1 MPRAPKFVHPLR
13 AVREAVNKSQ
23 PEFAKMFGVSGSFIQ
38 AIELGQRNLSDE
50 LADAIMLRLGVDAES
65 LKRKRGLPVSLIG
78 LNKAEFLLQSERSDD
93 LEKVYPFVMRHEDY
107 KALEKVRD
115 QGERFRR
122 SVVFWQETI
131 VPAWKSEHW
140 QVRDALENKLRLL
153 FEAAERENKYHAVAM
168 RLSRWI
174 EDAVNE
180 FRLRTTIDVIRKP
193 LSGRDAQWPTFMET
207 LSESFT
213 LLPLSKKHR
222 KIRQTITGKITH
234 KNCERVIC
242 HIGTENGMILGK
254 RLGDLPDN
262 VIKWL
267 VKNWAPK
274 LTSSAGEEDRRLR
287 GALKLVWRKRR
298 KP

>member
-1 MPRAPKFVHPLR
+1 MPREPKFTHPLR
-13 AVREAVNKSQ
+13 TVRAALKKSQ
-23 PEFAKMFGVSGSFIQ
+23 PQFAKMFGVSASYIQ
-38 AIELGQRNLSDE
+38 AIELGQRNLTDE

-65 LKRKRGLPVSLIG
+65 LKRKRGVPVSLIG
-78 LNKAEFLLQSERSDD
+78 SNKAEFLLQSESRDD
-93 LEKVYPFVMRHEDY
+93 LEKVYKDY
-107 KALEKVRD
+107 KALKKVRD

-122 SVVFWQETI
+122 SVVFWHKTI
-131 VPAWKSEHW
+131 VPAWRSEQW
-140 QVRDALENKLRLL
+140 QVRDALDNKLGLL
-153 FEAAERENKYHAVAM
+153 FEAAELENKYHAVAM

-174 EDAVNE
+174 DDAVNE
-180 FRLRTTIDVIRKP
+180 FRLRI
-193 LSGRDAQWPTFMET
+193 GRDAQWPTFMET
-207 LSESFT
+207 LSGSFT

-242 HIGTENGMILGK
+242 HIGKENGMILGK

-274 LTSSAGEEDRRLR
+274 LTSSAGEEDRRLQ